1 MNLVPIN
8 SILIPENRQRKEFTR
23 KELDDLKKSILSKGL
38 LHPPVVRNDGVTL
51 IAGERRLRALKELFQ
66 EEGLV
71 VYHGEILPD
80 YMIPV
85 TKLAELDPLDVMEA
99 ELEENVIRVDLTW
112 QEKAFATRQLSE
124 LRKAQ
129 AAKEDKPYSVADLT
143 AEIHGSKN
151 SGHGGIVKEILVLA
165 ENMHIPE
172 VAKAKT
178 QKEAVKALK
187 KIKQTEWRAE
197 LAAKVDLKKVEHDLR
212 CGDMFQL
219 TPTLPDGYF
228 DLILADP
235 PYGVDADSFGDM
247 SDTGHNYKD
256 DWETAHAIYRFIAIE
271 GYRIA
276 KQEAHCY
283 IFCSIEHFQK
293 ISAEFDL
300 AGWDVWPRPL
310 IWSKGNGMLSR
321 PEHGPRYTYECIL
334 FASRGGR
341 KVLSVR
347 NDVISVSGDKR
358 LSHGAQK
365 PVDLY
370 VDLISRSCL
379 PGNRIFDPTGGSG
392 TTISAAIQTRCVATL
407 FEIDPGNF
415 NLCLGRLKD
424 NALDQIDLEL
434 EEEE

>member
-1 MNLVPIN
+1 MNLVNIHD
-8 SILIPENRQRKEFTR
+8 IKIPENRQRKEFAR
-23 KELDDLKKSILSKGL
+23 KDLDDLKVSILSKGL

-51 IAGERRLRALKELFQ
+51 VAGERRLRALKELNQ
-66 EEGLV
+66 EEGLI
-71 VYHGEILPD
+71 VYHGEVLPD
-80 YMIPV
+80 NFIPV
-85 TKLAELDPLDVMEA
+85 NKLADLDPLEVMEA

-112 QEKAFATRQLSE
+112 QEKAHATNKLKT
-124 LRKAQ
+124 LRAAQ
-129 AAKEDKPYSVADLT
+129 AEKAGKTHTVSDLT
-143 AEIHGSKN
+143 EEIRGTKDG
-151 SGHGGIVKEILVLA
+151 GHGRLVKELLVLG
-165 ENMHIPE
+165 ENLHIPE

-178 QKEAVKALK
+178 QKEAVKVLR
-187 KIKQTEWRAE
+187 KIKETEWRAE
-197 LAAKVDLKKVEHDLR
+197 LASKVDLKKVEHDIRL
-212 CGDMFQL
+212 GDMFHL
-219 TPTLPDGYF
+219 TPTLPDDYF

-276 KQEAHCY
+276 KKEAHCY

-310 IWSKGNGMLSR
+310 IWNKGNGMLSR

-334 FASRGGR
+334 FASRGNR

-347 NDVISVSGDKR
+347 NDVITVSGDKR

-392 TTISAAIQTRCVATL
+392 TTISAAAQTRCIATL

-415 NLCLGRLKD
+415 NICLGRLKD
-424 NALDQIDLEL
+424 DSLDQIDLEL